1 MATPEVAHED
11 RRHRPHRF
19 LSLVVRVGRPRS
31 RGARPRAAR
40 RPRRP
45 AGAGETLID
54 QQTVTCW
61 YGAHLEVRVVD
72 AYTAKTVQGKDA
84 RGSGLWLVAIVDAT
98 NLDQERGEGVFA
110 LKLQDDRGRA
120 FGWTSVGT
128 VAALALANEL
138 GVE

>member
-1 MATPEVAHED
+1 M
-11 RRHRPHRF
+11 
-19 LSLVVRVGRPRS
+19 
-31 RGARPRAAR
+31 
-40 RPRRP
+40 
-45 AGAGETLID
+45 
-54 QQTVTCW
+54 TCW